1 MIDVMAHKSCPAL
14 ENSGLK
20 ISPGY
25 SGKDL
30 AWKIIREESRD
41 YRRRKP
47 ESEST
52 SDDAPKPKNMKP

>member
-1 MIDVMAHKSCPAL
+1 
-14 ENSGLK
+14 LK
-20 ISPGY
+20 INLGY